1 MYLQQSRNSSG
12 RVYLSI
18 VQGYRQD
25 GKVKHRTIEK
35 IGYLD
40 ELQKEYEDPIAHFK
54 EEAKRRTE
62 ELPKDEKI
70 EIDTGA
76 RLADDTSE
84 RKNLGYCI
92 PKRIYSLLGIRDFF
106 QNKQRQLKIGYNLNS
121 IFSML
126 TFNRFLCP
134 SSKKKAYEEAGMFFE
149 PRDYSLDDVYRA
161 LSFFNKYSLPFQQFL
176 NERVTALV
184 GRDSSTGYY
193 DVTNYYFEIPYNDP
207 DETDEDGKLAK
218 KGFRHVGPSK
228 EHRRD
233 PIVQMG
239 LLMDRNGI
247 PMAFNTFSGGDSEK
261 TSLLPTVRRV
271 KRDYNFERIIIVAD
285 RGLNTSDN
293 TVFLA
298 GINDD
303 DTKDHDGYV
312 YGQSVLGADKEFR
325 EWVLSGDYKKDMVI
339 DKDGE
344 KVSFT
349 HKSRLYAKTV
359 TLKGLDGKRNKKMV
373 IYQKQMVYYS
383 QKYADKQA
391 HDRELM
397 IAKAQDLINNPGRY
411 TKSTAYGAAAYI
423 SNIAFSKDTGEI
435 VKGRHLSIDQE
446 KINEESKYDGY
457 YSIVT
462 SEKDLSDK
470 EIRDIYK
477 GLWEIEESFKIIKSE
492 FRARPAF
499 VRTEDHLNA
508 HFLICFTSL
517 LIMRVIE
524 LMTDKQYSFHQIRES
539 LKKYS
544 CSYLEKNYYL
554 CDYRDETLI
563 ALEKRFEMDFSRKYL
578 SRSDIKK
585 MLAHKKA

>member
-228 EHRRD
+228 EHCRD

-325 EWVLSGDYKKDMVI
+325 EWVLSGGYKKDMVI

-349 HKSRLYAKTV
+349 HKSRL
-359 TLKGLDGKRNKKMV
+359 
-373 IYQKQMVYYS
+373 
-383 QKYADKQA
+383 
-391 HDRELM
+391 
-397 IAKAQDLINNPGRY
+397 
-411 TKSTAYGAAAYI
+411 
-423 SNIAFSKDTGEI
+423 
-435 VKGRHLSIDQE
+435 
-446 KINEESKYDGY
+446 
-457 YSIVT
+457 
-462 SEKDLSDK
+462 
-470 EIRDIYK
+470 
-477 GLWEIEESFKIIKSE
+477 
-492 FRARPAF
+492 
-499 VRTEDHLNA
+499 
-508 HFLICFTSL
+508 
-517 LIMRVIE
+517 
-524 LMTDKQYSFHQIRES
+524 
-539 LKKYS
+539 
-544 CSYLEKNYYL
+544 
-554 CDYRDETLI
+554 
-563 ALEKRFEMDFSRKYL
+563 
-578 SRSDIKK
+578 
-585 MLAHKKA
+585 